1 MDELTT
7 FVDAVY
13 DCYDKSVNNLED
25 DQKLPPKDVLEEVC
39 QVLLNVSCMREE
51 GRFPSFR
58 VCFVSPDS
66 ELLDTYIYS
75 HVLLFKEPTSLRPAN
90 SISLCP
96 R

>member
-51 GRFPSFR
+51 GRFPSF
-58 VCFVSPDS
+58 
-66 ELLDTYIYS
+66 
-75 HVLLFKEPTSLRPAN
+75 
-90 SISLCP
+90 
-96 R
+96 